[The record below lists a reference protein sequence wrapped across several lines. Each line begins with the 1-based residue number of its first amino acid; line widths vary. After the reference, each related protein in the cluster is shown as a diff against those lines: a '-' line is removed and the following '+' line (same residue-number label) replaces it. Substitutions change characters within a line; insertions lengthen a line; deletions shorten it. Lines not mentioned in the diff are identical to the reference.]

1 MVQQQQQNPGRS
13 QHNHMSETGIYII
26 CQYGIK
32 IDLNDRKVGLWEANM
47 KRADEPA

>member
-1 MVQQQQQNPGRS
+1 
-13 QHNHMSETGIYII
+13 MSETGIYVI

-32 IDLNDRKVGLWEANM
+32 IDLTDKKVGLWEANEANM